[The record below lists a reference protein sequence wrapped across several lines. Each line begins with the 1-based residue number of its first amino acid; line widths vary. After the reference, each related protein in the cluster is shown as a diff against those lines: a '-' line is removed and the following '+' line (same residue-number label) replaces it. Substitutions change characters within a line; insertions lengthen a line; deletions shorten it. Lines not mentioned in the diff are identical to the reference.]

1 MKTKTV
7 PAIVMLLGCS
17 VASVVMYIN
26 GYEFGKMLRVLL
38 LVLII
43 FLIMGLVIKKV
54 IDKHI
59 PLPEEEEISED
70 GEVIEKQS
78 EDEDEDEEGLLDV
91 DEDGSVV
98 QASASEDNE
107 E

>member
-7 PAIVMLLGCS
+7 PAIIMLLGCS
-17 VASVVMYIN
+17 VASIVMYIN

-38 LVLII
+38 FVLLL
-43 FLIMGLVIKKV
+43 FLILGLIVKIV
-54 IDKHI
+54 IDKNI
-59 PLPEEEEISED
+59 PLPEEDEEISED

-78 EDEDEDEEGLLDV
+78 EDEDAEDSFV
-91 DEDGSVV
+91 DEDGAVV
-98 QASASEDNE
+98 PASMADETE